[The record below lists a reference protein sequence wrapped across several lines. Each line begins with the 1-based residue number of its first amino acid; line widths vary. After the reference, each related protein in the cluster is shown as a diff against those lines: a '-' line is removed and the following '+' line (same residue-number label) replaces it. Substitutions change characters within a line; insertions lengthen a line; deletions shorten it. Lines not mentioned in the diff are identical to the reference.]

1 MTPPLPGTRIA
12 TTASD
17 DNVEAVACRAYLRQ
31 SLSAMWAGQFATS
44 RAAAEQANA
53 LAVRLRDRAAE
64 LMSVHRLAMVAVR
77 GGDWTAAEQLFETA
91 IAGARE
97 LDTPDILVPMLIDFC
112 TVVESQA
119 ALSADPLAGY
129 TRAIAVLY
137 EVISRWTPSLPE
149 DRRPIPL
156 TNLGIILGEL
166 GYYPAAQ
173 LALSLALGMPGRP
186 NLRQHAAIALLS
198 IAART
203 GERVTFDRRVRQ
215 LDREALPPYLQVAFL
230 WDMGVG
236 LVCFDERERGLEL
249 LAAAEGLA
257 LHYGTT
263 GLQPRIAHDREMFAQ
278 GNDEAVL
285 RRVATGARDG
295 RHATHDARDAGVE
308 TLDPAQPDA
317 REHTSVT
324 KPDAGLSDLVR
335 RVTIQLR
342 GWQQYALAV

>member
-1 MTPPLPGTRIA
+1 MDPK
-12 TTASD
+12 S
-17 DNVEAVACRAYLRQ
+17 
-31 SLSAMWAGQFATS
+31 S
-44 RAAAEQANA
+44 R
-53 LAVRLRDRAAE
+53 RP
-64 LMSVHRLAMVAVR
+64 
-77 GGDWTAAEQLFETA
+77 
-91 IAGARE
+91 
-97 LDTPDILVPMLIDFC
+97 TPDSPH
-112 TVVESQA
+112 ESR
-119 ALSADPLAGY
+119 DHP
-129 TRAIAVLY
+129 
-137 EVISRWTPSLPE
+137 
-149 DRRPIPL
+149 
-156 TNLGIILGEL
+156 LGEL

-203 GERVTFDRRVRQ
+203 GDRTTFDRRVRQ

-278 GNDEAVL
+278 GNDEAVI

-295 RHATHDARDAGVE
+295 RPATHDARDASVE
-308 TLDPAQPDA
+308 TLDLQEPPDA
-317 REHTSVT
+317 RDGAALAHTSVT

-335 RVTIQLR
+335 RVTIELR
-342 GWQQYALAV
+342 GWQQYARAV